1 MEHYLIRA
9 TIIPVIVEK
18 IMDRFNIDYL
28 NALDSFYTSDT
39 AALLADDDTGL
50 YGQSP
55 NYIFG
60 LYLREIGQGI

>member
-1 MEHYLIRA
+1 MKHYLIKT

-18 IMDRFNIDYL
+18 IMDKFNVDYL
-28 NALDSFYTSDT
+28 TALDNFYNSDK

-60 LYLREIGQGI
+60 MYLQEMNYML